1 MGSSSSSFSSSSSKS
16 MNESTADK
24 KQAHNSVKPVL
35 SSPPMF
41 DHEKLDVYQ
50 LELQFITW
58 VTDLLE
64 EVSKSAKSKTAEVC
78 DQLDRAS
85 LSSVLNTAE
94 GNGKRQRQVRA
105 KFFDDARGSATESA
119 GCLDALVAKRIFTR
133 DRIAEGKSM
142 LLRIVS
148 MLCKLV
154 DRFDEAGDQF
164 HEQSLEYRIGP
175 KAPTA
180 PRTRTRT

>member
-85 LSSVLNTAE
+85 LSALLNTAE

-105 KFFDDARGSATESA
+105 KFFDDARGSATECA
-119 GCLDALVAKRIFTR
+119 GCLDALVAKGALGPERII
-133 DRIAEGKSM
+133 DGKAM
-142 LLRIVS
+142 LLRIVC
-148 MLCKLV
+148 MLSGLV
-154 DRFDEAGDQF
+154 DRFDQADGKLHEEAVD
-164 HEQSLEYRIGP
+164 YRS
-175 KAPTA
+175 TS
-180 PRTRTRT
+180 